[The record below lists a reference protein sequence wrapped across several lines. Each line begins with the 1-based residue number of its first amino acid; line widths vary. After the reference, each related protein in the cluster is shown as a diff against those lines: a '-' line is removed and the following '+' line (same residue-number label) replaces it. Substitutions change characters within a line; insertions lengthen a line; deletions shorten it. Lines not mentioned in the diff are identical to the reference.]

1 MAQKMG
7 KGLGR
12 GKILLRPLPWQ
23 RQEAS
28 TLNPATQGSL
38 LFSGATRNNPRK
50 VDIPLSQKIEMSCQD
65 AFDINQEKTWP
76 KSALFAQ
83 SGTKCPTS
91 SA

>member
-23 RQEAS
+23 CQEAS

-38 LFSGATRNNPRK
+38 LFSGATRN
-50 VDIPLSQKIEMSCQD
+50 
-65 AFDINQEKTWP
+65 
-76 KSALFAQ
+76 KSTQ
-83 SGTKCPTS
+83 SGHTLVTKDRDVLS
-91 SA
+91 GRI